1 MKTLKEV
8 LKATGLRIYSEE
20 IDGVE
25 VHFAGKIV
33 CESKTKP
40 QAEAFARGALWQLE
54 RSGRAPVLPEP
65 GD

>member
-8 LKATGLRIYSEE
+8 QKATGLRMYSEE

-25 VHFAGKIV
+25 VHSAGKV
-33 CESKTKP
+33 VFHAKNKP
-40 QAEAFARGALWQLE
+40 QAEAFLRGALWQLE
-54 RSGRAPVLPEP
+54 RSGVPSVPPEP